1 MTKKISLITWATLF
15 LYLILGIFTY
25 LSITNFQSAR
35 ELFESTAFFMQ
46 FNLVWFDSLNYPE
59 VYDDPNVE
67 IVRIT
72 AISGDILTVTR
83 AQESTLATTKSTG
96 GGEYRMILSPTK
108 KTIDDIRLDIAD
120 LMPVNYE
127 IRIQEDSGD
136 SDISYVG
143 KAVPGSLTASA
154 IWQVARVD
162 ENTGTIQEW
171 ADGNDSFDN
180 VWDNREKC
188 VS

>member
-1 MTKKISLITWATLF
+1 MIDPVINFGNLEVST
-15 LYLILGIFTY
+15 TY
-25 LSITNFQSAR
+25 SDV
-35 ELFESTAFFMQ
+35 STAITLATGETSKLPDPSIDGE

-180 VWDNREKC
+180 VWDNREALTYT
-188 VS
+188 